1 MIRKLMVAVAALGLA
16 GTGAVA
22 QGVTFSGSG
31 DLGVKYHGDSNFNV
45 NGEEGDIE
53 KKSYFEWISNFDLAM
68 SASGT
73 TDGGLTFGAS
83 ATIKAGND
91 TSDNGDDDSRSGKS
105 TVGASNAYIGG
116 ESWKISI
123 GDLDPASHKGQSL
136 GDVGFDGLGV
146 DDVAEGAVGS
156 SDADVEVSFSLGTAS
171 LVITAGTTPGA
182 KAVDGDKDGEIAE
195 TETAAKKQET
205 QWAAGVSFG
214 IGSTNLGIGMD
225 SEKLMQTSIGA
236 DLGAFSGS
244 IFYAQQKEKTVD
256 ISGEN
261 NPSTAANTVNN
272 KKTGMGVEIKVSAGA
287 NTTINAVYAQG
298 KNTDIRKANE
308 AGDAI
313 NGEDG
318 EVAATAIAKTD
329 KGFGVGVSHNLGGG
343 ATLEAGFGK
352 VKKQTM
358 ASVGVSMSF

>member
-1 MIRKLMVAVAALGLA
+1 MVAVAILGLA
-16 GTGAVA
+16 GTGALA

-31 DLGVKYHGDSNFNV
+31 NLGVIYHGDSKFNV
-45 NGEEGDIE
+45 NGEEGDIK

-83 ATIKAGND
+83 ATIKAGNEKVDDND
-91 TSDNGDDDSRSGKS
+91 TSKS
-105 TVGASNAYIGG
+105 TVGSSNVYIAG
-116 ESWKISI
+116 ESWKIAI

-146 DDVAEGAVGS
+146 DDVAEGAVS
-156 SDADVEVSFSLGTAS
+156 STQADVEVSFSLGAATLA
-171 LVITAGTTPGA
+171 ITADQRPGA
-182 KAVDGDKDGEIAE
+182 EATDGNKDGEIGD

-205 QWAAGVSFG
+205 EWAAGVSFG

-225 SEKLMQTSIGA
+225 SKKLMQASIGA

-244 IFYAQQKEKTVD
+244 LFYAQQKDKTIKAGAD
-256 ISGEN
+256 A
-261 NPSTAANTVNN
+261 STEANTVNN

-287 NTTINAVYAQG
+287 NTTINAVYTQG
-298 KNTDIRKANE
+298 KNTDIRTKSTS
-308 AGDAI
+308 DATQLI
-313 NGEDG
+313 GEDG
-318 EVAATAIAKTD
+318 EDANTAIAKTD

-343 ATLEAGFGK
+343 ATLEAGFAK
-352 VKKQTM
+352 VKKQTK